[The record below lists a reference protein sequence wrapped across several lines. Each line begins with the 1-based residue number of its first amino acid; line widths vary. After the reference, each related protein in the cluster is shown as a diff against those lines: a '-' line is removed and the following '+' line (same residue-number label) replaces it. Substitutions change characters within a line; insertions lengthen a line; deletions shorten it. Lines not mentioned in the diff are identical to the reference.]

1 MQKKC
6 GDEQETGSVGV
17 ILSTGI
23 QACIKRSQYFNLSQ
37 SLASKSTKVEGSEI
51 KPWLCHIC
59 PGNFC
64 SIAGPPVVAS
74 FLLSSRLGPC
84 FKQKERF
91 ICTAW
96 TYRHCTA
103 APGTCP
109 KSQQTASF
117 VCLSEVFPGCPILS
131 RAKPMAELLLS
142 ANLYWG
148 SCELNAAIFQQL
160 APGHHMPPKPPH
172 WCSLLHF
179 LIKSSQAK

>member
-1 MQKKC
+1 MA
-6 GDEQETGSVGV
+6 
-17 ILSTGI
+17 IY
-23 QACIKRSQYFNLSQ
+23 A
-37 SLASKSTKVEGSEI
+37 
-51 KPWLCHIC
+51 IC
-59 PGNFC
+59 PRSFC

-84 FKQKERF
+84 FKQNEGL
-91 ICTAW
+91 ISTAW

-131 RAKPMAELLLS
+131 RAEPRKRGCHAANKPMAELPLS

-179 LIKSSQAK
+179 LIKSSQAKQSILCSA